1 MLDVLPFENIPMTP
15 GSVPFWQQLP
25 VLEPKDQGEVIC
37 EFGLRDTYAT
47 QLLEWNQE
55 QARIVAEE
63 W

>member
-1 MLDVLPFENIPMTP
+1 MTP